1 MPLVATCWL
10 VLTIVA
16 GFSLAPLR
24 LTSIMLGRCPS
35 AGSIMLLHWEPVGA
49 FAIQLWSFDASDH
62 SIRMLVAEEV
72 HHFVGVLANELL
84 RPIAS
89 CVMPTHPVA
98 IPVIVDSKA
107 GFYGHP
113 GTL

>member
-24 LTSIMLGRCPS
+24 LASIMLGRCPS
-35 AGSIMLLHWEPVGA
+35 APWQHHAAALGAA

-98 IPVIVDSKA
+98 IPVIVDSEA